1 MTKVDPLR
9 THYQSKVKIVKLR
22 AKVKKKKS
30 TTLRIRNMCQ
40 MLNLTIGR
48 GKTKCH
54 SMGIFERPVK
64 VISLSRNWVF
74 YFCRDNSF
82 SQGLVV

>member
-30 TTLRIRNMCQ
+30 FND
-40 MLNLTIGR
+40 
-48 GKTKCH
+48 TKNQEYV
-54 SMGIFERPVK
+54 SNVK
-64 VISLSRNWVF
+64 FNHREGEDKMSF
-74 YFCRDNSF
+74 Y
-82 SQGLVV
+82 GYV